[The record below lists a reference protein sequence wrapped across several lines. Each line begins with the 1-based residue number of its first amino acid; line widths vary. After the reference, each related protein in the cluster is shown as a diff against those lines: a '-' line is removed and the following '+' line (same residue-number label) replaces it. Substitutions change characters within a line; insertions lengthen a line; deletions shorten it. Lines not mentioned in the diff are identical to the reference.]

1 MSGQT
6 GEEGS
11 QGEAGVESPPTLQ
24 GSHTP
29 AGDLGLA
36 PGTNTSPHLTIY
48 LMILLCNWLVLLLDY
63 VCSSMTVINLFNKF
77 YNVQAIISDLE
88 ENQGEERQKQ
98 DVVIRKLMRR
108 KSKRET
114 AAIWSEI
121 RNGVLRRTNSVE
133 DLSQGGEKRKT
144 EVAPVERRPRTRVRH
159 LSDGNYDDVSL
170 VKTDAQDNVRVLRTT
185 TSVEDNVRAVK
196 TTTGVED
203 NVYENISFF
212 QGSAQFSQT
221 GQSGVATGD
230 NPGVESR

>member
-1 MSGQT
+1 M
-6 GEEGS
+6 
-11 QGEAGVESPPTLQ
+11 
-24 GSHTP
+24 
-29 AGDLGLA
+29 
-36 PGTNTSPHLTIY
+36 
-48 LMILLCNWLVLLLDY
+48 
-63 VCSSMTVINLFNKF
+63 
-77 YNVQAIISDLE
+77 QAIISDLE
-88 ENQGEERQKQ
+88 ETQGEERQKQ

-212 QGSAQFSQT
+212 QGSAQFIQT

>member
-1 MSGQT
+1 
-6 GEEGS
+6 
-11 QGEAGVESPPTLQ
+11 
-24 GSHTP
+24 
-29 AGDLGLA
+29 
-36 PGTNTSPHLTIY
+36 
-48 LMILLCNWLVLLLDY
+48 
-63 VCSSMTVINLFNKF
+63 
-77 YNVQAIISDLE
+77 
-88 ENQGEERQKQ
+88 
-98 DVVIRKLMRR
+98 MRR

-185 TSVEDNVRAVK
+185 TSVEDNVRVLRTTTSVEDNVRAVK
-196 TTTGVED
+196 TTTSVED

-212 QGSAQFSQT
+212 QGSAQFSHT
-221 GQSGVATGD
+221 GQSGVATGV
-230 NPGVESR
+230 NPGLESR